1 MEKQKTMIRQI
12 RYGQRGTY
20 ELYQH
25 TREEVRAFQKFEER
39 YNELKKQLTE
49 EQNKQLDQ
57 VIDLF
62 GGAFCEEELSHFEE
76 GFKIG
81 LRLGFEAFQ
90 DPETKLN

>member
-39 YNELKKQLTE
+39 
-49 EQNKQLDQ
+49 
-57 VIDLF
+57 
-62 GGAFCEEELSHFEE
+62 
-76 GFKIG
+76 
-81 LRLGFEAFQ
+81 
-90 DPETKLN
+90 